1 MSVMRARMAFAM
13 NAPALRSGAAVV
25 PPWTPLDLGAALKA
39 WWNADDHGTA
49 RMTDD
54 GAGLISSWTD
64 KVGSMAIAGATT
76 ARPTWSATSFNT
88 SYAGLTFNGTANAL
102 SSTTLTTLPTGATA
116 GELWALLTQ
125 LMPVGTAGIKHAV
138 AYGINNP
145 SAARILGRAVATLNR
160 IIVSEAATTITDTL
174 IDFSSP
180 AIVGGAWSGTSMT
193 ARANGAA
200 TTPASA
206 VIAALNTSTTR
217 FVIGA
222 SSSLTAFANV
232 VVRHVFVTTTL
243 TTLQRQQL
251 EGWMAWDA
259 SLTGLLPAGHP
270 YKSARP

>member
-1 MSVMRARMAFAM
+1 
-13 NAPALRSGAAVV
+13 
-25 PPWTPLDLGAALKA
+25 
-39 WWNADDHGTA
+39 
-49 RMTDD
+49 
-54 GAGLISSWTD
+54 
-64 KVGSMAIAGATT
+64 
-76 ARPTWSATSFNT
+76 
-88 SYAGLTFNGTANAL
+88 
-102 SSTTLTTLPTGATA
+102 
-116 GELWALLTQ
+116 
-125 LMPVGTAGIKHAV
+125 
-138 AYGINNP
+138 
-145 SAARILGRAVATLNR
+145 
-160 IIVSEAATTITDTL
+160 
-174 IDFSSP
+174 
-180 AIVGGAWSGTSMT
+180 MT